1 MIKLKAAT
9 KIEFLFNMLVF
20 GFLAPRINC
29 LVGQGAKVST
39 ATVAVVSKAANFAD
53 VNDPLGGKKT
63 RNIVK
68 SGFK

>member
-9 KIEFLFNMLVF
+9 KIELLFNILVV
-20 GFLAPRINC
+20 GSLAPRNNC

-53 VNDPLGGKKT
+53 VNNPLGEKKRET
-63 RNIVK
+63 L
-68 SGFK
+68 